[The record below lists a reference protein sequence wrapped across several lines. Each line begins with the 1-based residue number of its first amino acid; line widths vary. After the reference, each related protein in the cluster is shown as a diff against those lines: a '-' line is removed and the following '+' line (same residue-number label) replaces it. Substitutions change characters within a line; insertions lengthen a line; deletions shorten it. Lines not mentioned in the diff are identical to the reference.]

1 MDVADEGV
9 LGVVISYEDTDVE
22 DSELGPSGG
31 RETSTAGEM
40 PGLFVVASRFRFDS
54 DEDEAQRRFSCWIGD
69 TCGGGLDDEPDD
81 ERGRCCSRT
90 LTPSGRRA
98 ARREIW
104 PDAIEPRRP
113 RRGGRAKKLSAGR
126 AGRAVVGVVLE
137 REVMVFGRWWWAAGA
152 GSAGVSGKG

>member
-9 LGVVISYEDTDVE
+9 LGVVISYDETDVE

-31 RETSTAGEM
+31 RETSAAGDR
-40 PGLFVVASRFRFDS
+40 PGFVVVASKFRFESED
-54 DEDEAQRRFSCWIGD
+54 DEAQRRFSCWIGT
-69 TCGGGLDDEPDD
+69 TCGGGLVEDPDD
-81 ERGRCCSRT
+81 ERGRSRT
-90 LTPSGRRA
+90 ETPSGRRA

-113 RRGGRAKKLSAGR
+113 RRAGRAKKLSAGR

-137 REVMVFGRWWWAAGA
+137 RQVMVFGRWWWDEGVV
-152 GSAGVSGKG
+152 SDGVSGKG